1 MNLSSNGEEEEE
13 EEDGRPHNIGDLR
26 PPLECD
32 YVIDVFEREGI
43 NLLAAGSHR

>member
-1 MNLSSNGEEEEE
+1 MGLSSSGEEEQG
-13 EEDGRPHNIGDLR
+13 DRDPHHIGDLR
-26 PPLECD
+26 PLLECD